1 MTAPAI
7 FRKSAAVL
15 QRLWPHSLGG
25 QLIALLLIAL
35 IGSQAVS
42 IWLFAGERRLA
53 VYEAIGD
60 GVIVRT
66 ASLVPLL
73 ETSGETTRTQ
83 LLQAT
88 SSAITRFW
96 LDQKPSVANVPQ
108 SGAERRL
115 AGALAE
121 ELGQDPGIRVSLS
134 AAGKGPERG
143 SGKPPRDERKK
154 QEEAGETNLEK
165 LEERERR
172 REERLRHRLIAI
184 EFSVPLAGGQWL
196 NVLTSHRPPP
206 PGAFYTLVL
215 QMGLMALAIIAI
227 VAFTI
232 RQVSRPLRQLADA
245 ADRLGRG
252 EDVPPVPEAGPREL
266 RSTISA
272 FNAMQDRLSRFVA
285 DRTRMLAAISH
296 DLRTPIT
303 SLRLRAEFI
312 DDDENREK
320 MIATLDEMA
329 AMTEATLAFAR
340 DEAVSEPREAVDL
353 VAVLESLA
361 GDQSDMGHDVRL
373 MAPGAD
379 AETAP
384 VTLPCR
390 PMALKRAL
398 RNLIENAV
406 RYAGAA
412 RISLETG
419 QREVII
425 RVEDDG
431 PGIPE
436 DRMGDVFEPFVRLE
450 TSRSGETGGIGL
462 GLAIARSLIHAHGGT
477 VTLTNRP
484 EGGLTATVTLPL

>member
-1 MTAPAI
+1 MTAPAF
-7 FRKSAAVL
+7 FRKSATFL
-15 QRLWPHSLGG
+15 RRLWPRSLGG

-73 ETSGETTRTQ
+73 DTAGGTTRSQ

-88 SSAITRFW
+88 SSAMTRFW
-96 LDQKPSVANVPQ
+96 VDSEPLVASTPQ

-121 ELGQDPGIRVSLS
+121 ELGQDPGIRASLS
-134 AAGKGPERG
+134 AAGTGPDRRNE
-143 SGKPPRDERKK
+143 KPAREEWKK
-154 QEEAGETNLEK
+154 REETRETSLQK

-184 EFSVPLAGGQWL
+184 EFSVPLADGQWL

-320 MIATLDEMA
+320 IIATLDEMA

-340 DEAVSEPREAVDL
+340 DEAVSEQREAVDL
-353 VAVLESLA
+353 MAVLESLA
-361 GDQSDMGHDVRL
+361 GDQTDMGHDVRL
-373 MAPGAD
+373 MAAD
-379 AETAP
+379 RDPMAP
-384 VTLPCR
+384 AIALPCR
-390 PMALKRAL
+390 PLAFKRAL
-398 RNLIENAV
+398 RNLIENAI
-406 RYAGAA
+406 RYGGSA
-412 RISLETG
+412 RIFVEGG

-477 VTLTNRP
+477 ITLTNRP